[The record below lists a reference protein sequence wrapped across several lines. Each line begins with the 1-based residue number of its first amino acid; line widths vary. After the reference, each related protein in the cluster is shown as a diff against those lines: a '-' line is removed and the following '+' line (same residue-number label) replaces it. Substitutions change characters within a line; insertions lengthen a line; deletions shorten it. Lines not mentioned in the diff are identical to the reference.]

1 MKFQRGTHTYNLA
14 LSTADFLDI
23 TDIMIR
29 ETAAILATTT
39 DPRLMAICLG
49 ELETLERLQRAAV
62 NDECIDLSVTHIDTS
77 INKRKGEY
85 QVYQELCKKV
95 L

>member
-1 MKFQRGTHTYNLA
+1 MKFHRGTHTYNLA

-29 ETAAILATTT
+29 DTARILSTAT
-39 DPRLMAICLG
+39 DPRLMAVCMG
-49 ELETLERLQRAAV
+49 ALETLDCLQSAAI

-77 INKRKGEY
+77 IMKRKGEY